1 MEKNE
6 ANRIFE
12 ILSKMFPDAH
22 CELIYNNLFEL
33 LIATILSAQTTDIKV
48 NIVTSVLFS
57 KYPDSFALQFAD
69 ICDVEEIIKPLGLYK
84 NKAINIIN
92 LSKILASEYQGV
104 VPNNYDLLIKLPGV
118 GRKTANVV
126 LSEGFDIPRIA
137 VDTHV
142 LRVSNR
148 LGLSLK
154 NNPNDVEEDLMNL
167 FDKKIWKD
175 VYLKLL
181 FFGRYFC
188 KAKNPNCDKCFN
200 KSNCHTKNDK

>member
-69 ICDVEEIIKPLGLYK
+69 ICDVEEIIKPVGLYK

-126 LSEGFDIPRIA
+126 LSE
-137 VDTHV
+137 
-142 LRVSNR
+142 
-148 LGLSLK
+148 
-154 NNPNDVEEDLMNL
+154 
-167 FDKKIWKD
+167 
-175 VYLKLL
+175 
-181 FFGRYFC
+181 
-188 KAKNPNCDKCFN
+188 
-200 KSNCHTKNDK
+200 

>member
-12 ILSKMFPDAH
+12 ILSEMFPNAH

-33 LIATILSAQTTDIKV
+33 LVATILSAQTTDIKV
-48 NIVTSVLFS
+48 NKVTSVLFS
-57 KYPDSFALQFAD
+57 KYPNPFALQFAD
-69 ICDVEEIIKPLGLYK
+69 ICDVEKIIKPLGLYK

-104 VPNNYDLLIKLPGV
+104 VPNNYDILIKLPGV

-175 VYLKLL
+175 VHLKLL

-188 KAKNPNCDKCFN
+188 KAKNPNCDECFN